1 MTLDK
6 FKTTLAIIIG
16 INDYRNGVPSLKTPV
31 NDAQTLAKLLQDKH
45 GYTVML
51 ILNNAA
57 DRLNLIHLLETELPQ
72 RLSEDDRLLFYF
84 AGHGIALNG
93 DDGPEGYLIPAD
105 ASLGHVNTYLSMN
118 QVSQALSKL
127 PCRHFL
133 GILDCCFAGAFRW
146 SNTRKLVPID
156 LGTIH
161 RERFDRFIQDP
172 AWQVITSAASD
183 QTALDAF
190 ELKNTLR
197 GDQGHHSPFAAAL
210 IEALEG
216 KADLYPAAEAG
227 KPPGDGVLTATEL
240 YLYLRDRIEPDTETR
255 AIRQTPGIFPLL
267 KHDKGEYIF
276 LAPGHPLNLPPA
288 PPLDLSSNPYQGL
301 ASFEEQHKDLFFGRQ
316 ALTQNLTD
324 FVVTHTMTVVLGASG
339 SGKSS
344 LVKAGLVPKLRQ
356 IQDWYL
362 LPTFRP
368 GESPFKALNKILE
381 SLNLSQTVLTPEQAL
396 AQWLA
401 ARPKAHLLVVIDQF
415 EELITLCHHEQERQQ
430 FFTFLARAIADYPTQ
445 LHLVLT
451 LRSDFE
457 PQFRNTALELH
468 WQADRFVVSAMSR
481 EELRQAIEAPASARV
496 MYFDPHALV
505 DRLIDEVANMPGALP
520 LLSFALSE
528 LYLNYLKRQ
537 DQSRQRGESLDR
549 AIMQTDYDQMG
560 GVIQSLTQRAD
571 LEYETLVTSDPL
583 YAQIIRHLMLRMIAI
598 GGGELARRRVPLSE
612 LEYPLD
618 KTRLVNA
625 VIEQFTTA
633 RLLVKA
639 KDIENNPYVEP
650 AHDALVRGWQRL
662 LNWVKEEKNLRLQR
676 RLTPAALEWKTN
688 QQSKFLWNAD
698 PYLDVLNRE
707 VLNAP
712 NNNWLNQVEAE
723 FTRRSIWQK
732 YKNRI
737 IRWSL
742 VNVVLL
748 TLSAIT
754 WAAIRS
760 SIEAENKVL
769 ETSSA
774 LAEASL
780 ASKQEL
786 EALSESLKAGEI
798 LKGKLPLVVR
808 EDTRMRVVLA
818 LRKIVYQ
825 IKEHNRLEDHQNH
838 VHSVVFSPDGELI
851 ASASAD
857 KTVKLWRLDGHL
869 IQTLSNHKSGVF
881 SVAFSRD
888 SQMLVSASSDN
899 VKLWQRQPN
908 QEFKLINKIDDP
920 EGITAISLSPDK
932 KIIATATTAKGKNTI
947 KLWSSNGQIISSLLP
962 RHSDQVRDLS
972 FSPDGKT
979 IASASLDQTINL
991 WNIKDHKFI
1000 RPINGAQ
1007 KYFGLRF
1014 VDNQTFVAASADSTI
1029 QHWNISGQQIGNF
1042 QGHSDDVLY
1051 LDVNKDGTLIAS
1063 TGSDRT
1069 VRIWR
1074 IKGRKEIQ
1082 RIDVVSEVIN
1092 QASFHPDGKLIALAS
1107 NDQSVYLWSLRGIA
1121 PLDVLRNS
1129 GRCLSLSSDNQT
1141 IMSGDKNGIIKLWR
1155 KDGKILLNFKAH
1167 DKAISK
1173 VSFSPNGKIL
1183 ASVSNDGTSKLWHL
1197 DGRFI
1202 GKLKDEN
1209 SNENIVAGMDFSP
1222 DGKFIASAHND
1233 STVKLWD
1240 LNGETIKLRQIFVG
1254 HKKKVTSVSFSPDS
1268 QKVVSGSE
1276 DQSAKLWSLDGRLNE
1291 TFSGHSDTISDV
1303 NFSHNGKM
1311 IATVSNDKTIRIWHL
1326 DNHQEPTVIKDA
1338 KNSFLSSA
1346 KFSPSSE
1353 ILVSGGL
1360 DGTVKIWDLEGNLLQ
1375 DLRDHRSITPE
1386 ANSDPMV
1393 FDARFSNDSKMIA
1406 SSDFNQ
1412 NIILWNIDLDSLL
1425 KHGCSWHRNFL
1436 ENNLNV
1442 NKKRLAIKNNC

>member
-16 INDYRNGVPSLKTPV
+16 INDYQNGVPSLKTPV

-51 ILNNAA
+51 ILDSAA
-57 DRLNLIHLLETELPQ
+57 DRLSLIHLLETELPQ
-72 RLSEDDRLLFYF
+72 RLSQDDRLLFYF

-105 ASLGHVNTYLSMN
+105 ASLGHVRTYLPMS

-190 ELKNTLR
+190 ELKNSLR

-255 AIRQTPGIFPLL
+255 AIRQTPGIFPLP

-381 SLNLSQTVLTPEQAL
+381 SLNLSPTVLTPERSL

-401 ARPKAHLLVVIDQF
+401 AHPKAHLLVVIDQF
-415 EELITLCHHEQERQQ
+415 EELITLCHDEQERQQ
-430 FFTFLARAIADYPTQ
+430 FFTFLASAIADYPTQ

-457 PQFRNTALELH
+457 PQFRSTALEHH
-468 WQADRFVVSAMSR
+468 WQADRFVVSAMGR

-496 MYFDPHALV
+496 MYFDPHGLV

-537 DQSRQRGESLDR
+537 DQARQRGKAIDR

-571 LEYETLVTSDPL
+571 FEYEALIARDPL

-618 KTRLVNA
+618 KSRLVST

-633 RLLVKA
+633 RLLVQA

-676 RLTPAALEWKTN
+676 RLTPAATEWKAN
-688 QQSKFLWNAD
+688 QQPRFLWNAD

-712 NNNWLNQVEAE
+712 NNNWLNQVETE
-723 FTRRSIWQK
+723 FTRCSIWQK

-742 VNVVLL
+742 VNVILL
-748 TLSAIT
+748 LLSGIT

-760 SIEAENKVL
+760 SIEAQNKVL

-774 LAEASL
+774 LTEASL

-786 EALSESLKAGEI
+786 EALSEGLKAGEN
-798 LKGKLPLVVR
+798 LKRKLPFVIT
-808 EDTRMRVVLA
+808 EDTKMRVILA
-818 LRKIVYQ
+818 LRKIIYE
-825 IKEHNRLEDHQNH
+825 IKEHNRLESHQSI
-838 VHSVVFSPDGELI
+838 VQSVVFSPDGKLI

-857 KTVKLWRLDGHL
+857 KTVKLWRIDGHL
-869 IQTLSNHKSGVF
+869 IQTLPDHKSGVF
-881 SVAFSRD
+881 SVVFSSD
-888 SQMLVSASSDN
+888 SQTLVSASTNN
-899 VKLWQRQPN
+899 VKRWQRQPN
-908 QEFKLINKIDDP
+908 QEFKLINTIDDP

-932 KIIATATTAKGKNTI
+932 KIIATATTAKGKNTV
-947 KLWSSNGQIISSLLP
+947 KLWNSDGQIISSLP
-962 RHSDQVRDLS
+962 PGHKNQVRDLS
-972 FSPDGKT
+972 FSPDGRT
-979 IASASLDQTINL
+979 IASASLDQTIKL
-991 WNIKDHKFI
+991 WNIKDRRFI
-1000 RPINGAQ
+1000 WQINGVQ
-1007 KYFGLRF
+1007 KFFGVRF
-1014 VDNQTFVAASADSTI
+1014 INNQTLIAASADSTI
-1029 QHWNISGQQIGNF
+1029 QHWDINGQQIGNF
-1042 QGHSDDVLY
+1042 QGHSGDVLY
-1051 LDVNKDGTLIAS
+1051 LGVSGDSSLIAS

-1074 IKGRKEIQ
+1074 IKDHKEIQ
-1082 RIDVVSEVIN
+1082 RIDITNATIN

-1107 NDQSVYLWSLRGIA
+1107 DDQSVYLWSLHGIE
-1121 PLDVLRNS
+1121 PLNVLKNS
-1129 GRCLSLSSDNQT
+1129 GQHLSLSSDNQT
-1141 IMSGDKNGIIKLWR
+1141 IMSGDRNGVIKLWR
-1155 KDGKILLNFKAH
+1155 KDGSMLLKFKAH
-1167 DKAISK
+1167 DQAITR
-1173 VSFSPNGKIL
+1173 VGFSSDGKII
-1183 ASVSNDGTSKLWHL
+1183 ASVSEDGTSKLWHL

-1202 GKLKDEN
+1202 GKLE
-1209 SNENIVAGMDFSP
+1209 NENTVAAIDFSP
-1222 DGKFIASAHND
+1222 DGKLIASAHND
-1233 STVKLWD
+1233 ATVKLWD
-1240 LNGETIKLRQIFVG
+1240 FDGKIIKLRKIFVG
-1254 HKKKVTSVSFSPDS
+1254 HKKKVTSVGFSPDS

-1276 DQSAKLWSLDGRLNE
+1276 DQSAKLWSLDGRLDAI
-1291 TFSGHSDTISDV
+1291 FSGHSDTISDV
-1303 NFSHNGKM
+1303 DFSRDGKM
-1311 IATVSNDKTIRIWHL
+1311 IATVSNDRTIRIWHL
-1326 DNHQEPTVIKDA
+1326 DNHRHPIVIKDG
-1338 KNSFLSSA
+1338 KGSFLSSA
-1346 KFSPSSE
+1346 KFSPSSK

-1360 DGTVKIWDLEGNLLQ
+1360 DGTAKVWDLEGSLLQ
-1375 DLRDHRSITPE
+1375 DLQDHSSITSQ
-1386 ANSDPMV
+1386 ANIAPMV
-1393 FDARFSNDSKMIA
+1393 FDARFSDDGKMIA

-1425 KHGCSWHRNFL
+1425 KHGCNWHRDFL
-1436 ENNLNV
+1436 KNNV
-1442 NKKRLAIKNNC
+1442 NANQNKVCHED